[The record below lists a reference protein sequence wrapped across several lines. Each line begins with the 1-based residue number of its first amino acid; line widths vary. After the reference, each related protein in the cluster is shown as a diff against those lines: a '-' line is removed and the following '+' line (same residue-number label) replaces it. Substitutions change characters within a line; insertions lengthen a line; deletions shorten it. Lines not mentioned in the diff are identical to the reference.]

1 MLELLSFK
9 LKVNTSCIYVNK
21 THIKSHNSINRYT
34 NVYSIYIHTYTGIH
48 IYISV
53 HRYSD
58 IHRYHMYMNWPCWE
72 DQWIE
77 HGALVTVLIKR
88 NTIGAKKRIKKNNI
102 TRICICIHANR

>member
-1 MLELLSFK
+1 MSI
-9 LKVNTSCIYVNK
+9 CIY
-21 THIKSHNSINRYT
+21 TD
-34 NVYSIYIHTYTGIH
+34 IYIYTYIH

-88 NTIGAKKRIKKNNI
+88 NTIGEKKNVSKEKQHYKDMYMYI
-102 TRICICIHANR
+102 YIYVYMQIDKTR

>member
-1 MLELLSFK
+1 MSI
-9 LKVNTSCIYVNK
+9 CIY
-21 THIKSHNSINRYT
+21 T
-34 NVYSIYIHTYTGIH
+34 NIYIYIH

-88 NTIGAKKRIKKNNI
+88 NTIGAKKTVSKKTTLQGYVYVYMQI
-102 TRICICIHANR
+102 DKTR